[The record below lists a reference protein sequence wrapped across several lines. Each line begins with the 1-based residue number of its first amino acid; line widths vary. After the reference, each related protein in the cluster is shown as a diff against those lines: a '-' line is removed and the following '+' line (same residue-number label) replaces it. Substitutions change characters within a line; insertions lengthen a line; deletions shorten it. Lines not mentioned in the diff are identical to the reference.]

1 MRITTYTTRM
11 NEDSLNVLVK
21 ERTFNYKTENS
32 HFDCTEKITKG
43 NTSFGPCYY
52 WKGRWERNI
61 LQHGR
66 AWIVERMSKSGY
78 SKLLARIW
86 VKKRETWKIKPLN
99 V

>member
-52 WKGRWERNI
+52 WKGR
-61 LQHGR
+61 
-66 AWIVERMSKSGY
+66 
-78 SKLLARIW
+78 
-86 VKKRETWKIKPLN
+86 
-99 V
+99 